1 MPSTQPRRRRVVETP
16 KTETLD
22 DLDIKEVKPRSPRQK
37 EIDVGKILGGT
48 ISDKV
53 AATAAFRISG
63 SMLKTVGRQY
73 AITPKE
79 AYNITHPSV
88 HIIGHYIPITSIKTK
103 FPLEIANDIELI
115 LVTFAEYLTRIL
127 ATFTETEFRLTLV
140 RFGMVPRQAQE
151 STPIQN
157 TPERKD
163 EVQPLPVP
171 SQEDLAEI
179 IGDEMM
185 PHNGVPADG
194 QVARKPSGFSFQD
207 LIDEGVIP
215 TDMGDNMS

>member
-1 MPSTQPRRRRVVETP
+1 MPSTQSRRRRIVEAP

-22 DLDIKEVKPRSPRQK
+22 DLDIKEIKPRSPRQK

-48 ISDKV
+48 ISDKI
-53 AATAAFRISG
+53 AATAAFRVSG

-103 FPLEIANDIELI
+103 LPAEIANDVELI
-115 LVTFAEYLTRIL
+115 LVTLAEYLSRIL

-140 RFGMVPRQAQE
+140 RFGMVPRQSQE

-157 TPERKD
+157 TPRQKD
-163 EVQPLPVP
+163 EVEPPPTP
-171 SQEDLAEI
+171 SQEELAEI
-179 IGDEMM
+179 IGEEMLS
-185 PHNGVPADG
+185 HNGVPADA
-194 QVARKPSGFSFQD
+194 QVSRKPSGFSFQD
-207 LIDEGVIP
+207 LIDEGIIP
-215 TDMGDNMS
+215 TDMGDNMA